1 MKISDFEWSVIKE
14 VNVALAD
21 TGNYYSDGVVNWS
34 FVDVEVYGVVKPA
47 INELTEYRTAFDRY
61 ADIIEAGIR
70 MWLDLHLEYSH

>member
-61 ADIIEAGIR
+61 ADIIEDGIR
-70 MWLDLHLEYSH
+70 M